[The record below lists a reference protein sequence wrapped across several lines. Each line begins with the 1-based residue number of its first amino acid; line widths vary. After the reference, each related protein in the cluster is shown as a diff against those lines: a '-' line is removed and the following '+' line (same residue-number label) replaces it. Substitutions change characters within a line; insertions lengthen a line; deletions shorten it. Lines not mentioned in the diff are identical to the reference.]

1 MPAGRPDFSTARV
14 IARATRVPVT
24 GWAGWPFT
32 TTGQPAASAE
42 AVSPPAVEKA
52 SGKLLA
58 PKTATGPSGT
68 IRCRMS
74 ARGRG
79 ARSGS
84 AGSMR
89 TPRWSPC
96 RTTPANI
103 RSWPVVRPTSPVIR
117 PSGSPLSRTAS
128 GMIASLSA
136 SISAATA
143 SRKALRSSGVV
154 AR

>member
-1 MPAGRPDFSTARV
+1 M
-14 IARATRVPVT
+14 T
-24 GWAGWPFT
+24 GWAGWPLT

-68 IRCRMS
+68 IRWRMS

-79 ARSGS
+79 CPVRQCRVDADAEVVAR
-84 AGSMR
+84 
-89 TPRWSPC
+89 

-103 RSWPVVRPTSPVIR
+103 RSWPVVRPTSPVMR
-117 PSGSPLSRTAS
+117 ASGSALSRTAS
-128 GMIASLSA
+128 TMIVSLSA

-143 SRKALRSSGVV
+143 SRKSPRCSGVV

>member
-1 MPAGRPDFSTARV
+1 MPGCRSLFATARV
-14 IARATRVPVT
+14 IARATRTPVR
-24 GWAGWPFT
+24 GWAGWPLT

-68 IRCRMS
+68 IRWRMS
-74 ARGRG
+74 ARGSG
-79 ARSGS
+79 ARSGM

-89 TPRWSPC
+89 TPRWSPW

-103 RSWPVVRPTSPVIR
+103 RSWPVVRPTSPVMR
-117 PSGSPLSRTAS
+117 PTGRLLSATAAS
-128 GMIASLSA
+128 MIASLSA

-143 SRKALRSSGVV
+143 SRKSARRVGLV